1 MLATRKLLL
10 FAIAIY
16 ALIPLPWV
24 LWRPV
29 GLFYNF
35 DPGRLPVIAA
45 AFVVFTAGWIVG
57 ETLRLR
63 GDWFALTAEAAA
75 QRQWVVSVAAILVAL
90 ACSFAADAVLASMGA
105 LTIEESTG
113 RQRVPLLSTLGNAH
127 IFALILAVCLM
138 FRSGS
143 ARPSRLAVLL
153 ALVAAATTI
162 GLGLIEGRR
171 TAVMLPFVV
180 FIAVALV
187 TGRRRLVWK
196 VLMTAPLFVALFALA
211 TYDRLPR
218 GDDLDEDV
226 LVIAGDAVVGRL
238 GNPLL
243 ILAPVLEQRE
253 SSARPF
259 RPQTLRSVAAA
270 LPNLGLVKPPFE
282 HSYGN
287 EFGQQ
292 LGVLPPD
299 NDYTGINSGWIG
311 ELLLLGGF
319 PALVVGGA
327 VLGWLAASC
336 WQLLSV
342 THPAGVFLRV
352 MVMIF
357 IVSGF
362 QMEVAFPIASLFRA
376 TMLALGLALAE
387 AAVASARGWR

>member
-1 MLATRKLLL
+1 MPATRKLLL

-16 ALIPLPWV
+16 ALMPLPWV

-57 ETLRLR
+57 EVLRLR
-63 GDWFALTAEAAA
+63 GGWFALTPEAAA
-75 QRQWVVSVAAILVAL
+75 QRQWVVSVAAILAAL

-138 FRSGS
+138 FRSAS
-143 ARPSRLAVLL
+143 TRPSRLAVLL

-196 VLMTAPLFVALFALA
+196 VLMTAPLFVALFAFA

-218 GDDLDEDV
+218 GEDIDEDV
-226 LVIAGDAVVGRL
+226 LVIGGDAVVGRL

-253 SSARPF
+253 SAARPF

-319 PALVVGGA
+319 PALLLGGA
-327 VLGWLAASC
+327 VLGWLAATC
-336 WQLLSV
+336 WQLVSV

-362 QMEVAFPIASLFRA
+362 QMEVAFPIASLLRA
-376 TMLALGLALAE
+376 TALALGLALAE
-387 AAVASARGWR
+387 AAVASARWR

>member
-1 MLATRKLLL
+1 MPATRKLLL

-16 ALIPLPWV
+16 ALVPLPWI

-35 DPGRLPVIAA
+35 DPARLPVIVA

-57 ETLRLR
+57 ETFRLR
-63 GDWFALTAEAAA
+63 GDWFALTPEAAA
-75 QRQWVVSVAAILVAL
+75 QRRWLVSAAAILAAL
-90 ACSFAADAVLASMGA
+90 ACSFAANAVLASMGA
-105 LTIEESTG
+105 LAIEETTG
-113 RQRVPLLSTLGNAH
+113 RERVPFLSTLGNAH

-138 FRSGS
+138 FRSGTV
-143 ARPSRLAVLL
+143 RPPRWAAPL

-162 GLGLIEGRR
+162 GLGLVEGRR
-171 TAVMLPFVV
+171 TAVLLPFGV

-187 TGRRRLVWK
+187 TGRTRVVWK
-196 VLMTAPLFVALFALA
+196 VLMTAPLFAALFAFT
-211 TYDRLPR
+211 TYDRLYR
-218 GDDLDEDV
+218 SDDIDADV
-226 LVIAGDAVVGRL
+226 LVIGGDALVGRL

-243 ILAPVLEQRE
+243 ILSPVLENRE

-270 LPNLGLVKPPFE
+270 LPNLGLIKPPFE
-282 HSYGN
+282 HSFGN

-292 LGVLPPD
+292 LGILPPD

-319 PALVVGGA
+319 PALLVGGA

-376 TMLALGLALAE
+376 TVLALGLALAE
-387 AAVASARGWR
+387 AAVSSARGWR